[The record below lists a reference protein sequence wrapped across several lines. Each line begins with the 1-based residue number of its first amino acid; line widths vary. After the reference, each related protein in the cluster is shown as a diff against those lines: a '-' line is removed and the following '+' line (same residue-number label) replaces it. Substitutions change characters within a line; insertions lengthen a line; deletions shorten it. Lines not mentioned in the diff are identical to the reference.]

1 MLSYFRRTARAV
13 SAAAISGA
21 LAATPAVA
29 AGQNMLML
37 LSAPEPESQAF
48 MLVLANQ
55 AQGAGNPVHIL
66 LCGTAA
72 DAALKTAPETAT
84 KVVTPNGASVR
95 TLLEGLLKKGGTAE
109 VCAIYLPNRKLTPDA
124 LMDGVKPAQPAAIA
138 ARMVDPSVKVIGQ

>member
-1 MLSYFRRTARAV
+1 MLSYFHLTHRTL
-13 SAAAISGA
+13 AAAA
-21 LAATPAVA
+21 VATTLAATPAAA

-37 LSAPEPESQAF
+37 LSAAEPESQAF

-55 AQGAGNPVHIL
+55 AQSAGNPVHVL

-72 DAALKTAPETAT
+72 DAALKTAPEAAT

-95 TLLEGLLKKGGTAE
+95 MLLEGLLKKGGTVE

-124 LMDGVKPAQPAAIA
+124 LMDGVKPAQPPAIA
-138 ARMVDPSVKVIGQ
+138 AHMADPNFKVIGQ